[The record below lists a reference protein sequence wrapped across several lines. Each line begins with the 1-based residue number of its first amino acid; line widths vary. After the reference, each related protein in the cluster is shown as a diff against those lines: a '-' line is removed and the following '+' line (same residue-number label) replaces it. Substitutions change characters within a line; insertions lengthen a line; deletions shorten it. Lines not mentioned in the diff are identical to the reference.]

1 MGVFSSG
8 GVGID
13 LGSANV
19 TICLENEG
27 VVLRE
32 PSYVLTLRED
42 TDQILAVGRDARQ
55 MLGRTPKDVALIS
68 PVNDGAVGNVEL
80 ATALL
85 QRLSEKALGKR
96 RALEKNRL
104 VVSMSQG
111 CTRVE
116 RAALEEAV
124 RTAGA
129 KRSALVRSS
138 VAAAVGAGVPIEEP
152 RGSLLVC
159 IGGATTE
166 ISIVSMNGIVAART
180 LRSGSLG
187 LDEAIMRYIR
197 REKGLIIGQRTAE
210 DLKVDLGSAV
220 RSPSLIRQK
229 VSLRG
234 RDAASGKPATVEI
247 TAADV
252 HNAIQPPLQ
261 ALVENIR
268 DAFENIP
275 AELAEDIL
283 PQGLYLSGGGALLE
297 GLSERLGEMLGLK
310 VSIDEIPQDC
320 RIRLVPHPSGN
331 RGAPF
336 GGALRLRQ
344 HAMDKRLRYERQRDG
359 HRKQDQTFHSS
370 PLLLTAPAAAR

>member
-13 LGSANV
+13 LGSTNL

-27 VVLRE
+27 IVLRE

-55 MLGRTPKDVALIS
+55 MLGRTPKDVVLIS
-68 PVNDGAVGNVEL
+68 PVMDGAVGNIEL
-80 ATALL
+80 TTALI
-85 QRLSEKALGKR
+85 QRLADKALGKR

-116 RAALEEAV
+116 QTALEDAV

-129 KRSALVRSS
+129 KRSAMVRSS

-166 ISIVSMNGIVAART
+166 ITIVSMNGVVAART
-180 LRSGSLG
+180 LRTGSNG
-187 LDEAIMRYIR
+187 LDDAIIRYIR

-210 DLKVDLGSAV
+210 DLKIDLASAV
-220 RSPSLIRQK
+220 RSPSLMRTQ
-229 VSLRG
+229 VTLRG
-234 RDAASGKPATVEI
+234 RDAASGKPNTVEI

-252 HNAIQPPLQ
+252 HNAIQPPLEM
-261 ALVENIR
+261 LVENIR
-268 DAFENIP
+268 DAFDNIP
-275 AELAEDIL
+275 PELADIL

-297 GLSERLGEMLGLK
+297 GLSERLGEVLGLH
-310 VSIDEIPQDC
+310 VTIDENPQDDVALGC
-320 RIRLVPHPSGN
+320 CMIASSDRLMTRFEQSGC
-331 RGAPF
+331 
-336 GGALRLRQ
+336 LI
-344 HAMDKRLRYERQRDG
+344 EI
-359 HRKQDQTFHSS
+359 
-370 PLLLTAPAAAR
+370 

>member
-27 VVLRE
+27 IVLRE

-55 MLGRTPKDVALIS
+55 MLGRTPKDVALLS
-68 PVNDGAVGNVEL
+68 PIERGAVGNIEL
-80 ATALL
+80 ATALIT
-85 QRLSEKALGKR
+85 RLSEKALGKR

-116 RAALEEAV
+116 RAALEDAV
-124 RTAGA
+124 RTVGA
-129 KRSALVRSS
+129 RHSALVRSS
-138 VAAAVGAGVPIEEP
+138 VAAAMGAGVPIEEP
-152 RGSLLVC
+152 RGSLLVS
-159 IGGATTE
+159 IGGSTTDVT
-166 ISIVSMNGIVAART
+166 IVSMNGVVAARS
-180 LRSGSLG
+180 LRIGSLG
-187 LDEAIMRYIR
+187 MDEAIMRYIR

-229 VSLRG
+229 VTLRG
-234 RDAASGKPATVEI
+234 RDAASGKPTTVEI

-252 HNAIQPPLQ
+252 HNAIQPPLE
-261 ALVENIR
+261 ALVESIR

-283 PQGLYLSGGGALLE
+283 PQGVYLSGGGALLE
-297 GLSERLGEMLGLK
+297 GLSERLGEMLGLR
-310 VSIDEIPQDC
+310 VSIDKNPQDDTALGLC
-320 RIRLVPHPSGN
+320 MIASSDRLTQRLEQSGCLI
-331 RGAPF
+331 GI
-336 GGALRLRQ
+336 
-344 HAMDKRLRYERQRDG
+344 
-359 HRKQDQTFHSS
+359 
-370 PLLLTAPAAAR
+370 